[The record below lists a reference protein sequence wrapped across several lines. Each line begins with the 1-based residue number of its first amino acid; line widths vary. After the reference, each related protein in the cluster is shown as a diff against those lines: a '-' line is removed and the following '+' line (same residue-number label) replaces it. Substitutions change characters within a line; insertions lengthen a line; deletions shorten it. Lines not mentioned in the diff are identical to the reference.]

1 MRIYLGGHLNFY
13 HPQKE
18 AWLEVNLQKPTPLKA
33 VLEASGIP
41 LGEVYL
47 VVINGELVDM
57 QKTTVSDHSEVKLF
71 PPVGGGQGSL
81 SQLINI
87 L

>member
-18 AWLEVNLQKPTPLKA
+18 SWLEVKLQQPTPLKV

-47 VVINGELVDM
+47 AVINDELVDM
-57 QKTTVSDHSEVKLF
+57 QETIVSDQSEVKLF
-71 PPVGGGQGSL
+71 PPVGGG
-81 SQLINI
+81 
-87 L
+87 

>member
-18 AWLEVNLQKPTPLKA
+18 NWLVVDLAQPTPLRDI
-33 VLEASGIP
+33 LEDANIP

-47 VVINGELVDM
+47 VVVNGETADLQEAIISEQD
-57 QKTTVSDHSEVKLF
+57 EVKLF
-71 PPVGGGQGSL
+71 SPVGGG
-81 SQLINI
+81 
-87 L
+87 

>member
-18 AWLEVNLQKPTPLKA
+18 TWLEVELQQPTPLKV

-47 VVINGELVDM
+47 VVINGELVDL
-57 QKTTVSDHSEVKLF
+57 QETIVSEQTEVKLF
-71 PPVGGGQGSL
+71 PPVGGG
-81 SQLINI
+81 
-87 L
+87 

>member
-18 AWLEVNLQKPTPLKA
+18 TWLEVKLQQPTPKED
-33 VLEASGIP
+33 VLEGSGSP

-47 VVINGELVDM
+47 VVIKGELVDM
-57 QKTTVSDHSEVKLF
+57 QDTIVFDQSEVKLF
-71 PPVGGGQGSL
+71 PPVGGGC
-81 SQLINI
+81 
-87 L
+87 

>member
-18 AWLEVNLQKPTPLKA
+18 TWLEVKLLQPMPLKD
-33 VLEASGIP
+33 VLEASSIP

-47 VVINGELVDM
+47 VVIEGELVDM
-57 QKTTVSDHSEVKLF
+57 QGTIVSDQSEVKLF
-71 PPVGGGQGSL
+71 PPVGGGC
-81 SQLINI
+81 
-87 L
+87 